1 MIMDKKLKSKREMLL
16 FLIVGAIATSVDF
29 FVYFVL
35 VDFEVSKEMAKSISF
50 LSGVL
55 VGYLG
60 NVNITFHDAVPRP
73 SRYLFVYALSLLIN
87 VSINSITYS
96 VSENGL
102 MSWFLATASS
112 TTLNYLGLRHFVFTQ
127 KV

>member
-1 MIMDKKLKSKREMLL
+1 MIMDKKLNSKREILL
-16 FLIVGAIATSVDF
+16 FLCVGAIATLIDF

-35 VDFEVSKEMAKSISF
+35 VDFGVTNFIAKSISF

-55 VGYLG
+55 AGYLG
-60 NVNITFHDAVPRP
+60 NVNITFQDAVPRP
-73 SRYLFVYALSLLIN
+73 SRYLVVYALSLLIN

-96 VSENGL
+96 VSGNGL
-102 MSWFLATASS
+102 MSWLLATVSS
-112 TTLNYLGLRHFVFTQ
+112 TIFNYLGLRHFVFTQ

>member
-1 MIMDKKLKSKREMLL
+1 MIMDKKMKSKREILL

-60 NVNITFHDAVPRP
+60 NANVTFHDAVPRP
-73 SRYLFVYALSLLIN
+73 ARYLFVYALSLLIN
-87 VSINSITYS
+87 VTINSITYS

-102 MSWFLATASS
+102 MSWIIATASS
-112 TTLNYLGLRHFVFTQ
+112 TTFNYLGLRHFVFTQ
-127 KV
+127 KG

>member
-1 MIMDKKLKSKREMLL
+1 MNMNKKLKSKREMLL
-16 FLIVGAIATSVDF
+16 FFIVGAIATSVDF
-29 FVYFVL
+29 SVYFVL
-35 VDFEVSKEMAKSISF
+35 VDFEVSKEVAKCISF

-60 NVNITFHDAVPRP
+60 NVNVTFHDAVPRP
-73 SRYLFVYALSLLIN
+73 SRYFFVYTLSLLIN

-96 VSENGL
+96 VSGNGL
-102 MSWFLATASS
+102 ISWILATASS
-112 TTLNYLGLRHFVFTQ
+112 TALNYLGLRHFVFTQ

>member
-1 MIMDKKLKSKREMLL
+1 MIKGSKLKPKREITL
-16 FLIVGAIATSVDF
+16 FLIVGAIATSIDF
-29 FVYFVL
+29 LVYFVL
-35 VDFEVSKEMAKSISF
+35 VDFEVTKDIAKSISF

-60 NVNITFHDAVPRP
+60 NVNITFQDAVPRP

-87 VSINSITYS
+87 VSMNSISYS
-96 VSENGL
+96 VTENGL
-102 MSWFLATASS
+102 LSWILATASS
-112 TTLNYLGLRHFVFTQ
+112 TTFNYLGLRHFVFTQ

>member
-1 MIMDKKLKSKREMLL
+1 MDRKLKPKREILL
-16 FLIVGAIATSVDF
+16 FLIVGAIATSIDF

-35 VDFEVSKEMAKSISF
+35 VDFEVKKEIAKSISF
-50 LSGVL
+50 FSGVL

-60 NVNITFHDAVPRP
+60 NVNITFQDAVPRP
-73 SRYLFVYALSLLIN
+73 YRYLVVYALSLLIN

-96 VSENGL
+96 VSGNGL
-102 MSWFLATASS
+102 MSWILATTSS
-112 TTLNYLGLRHFVFTQ
+112 TTLNYLGLRHFAFTQ

>member
-1 MIMDKKLKSKREMLL
+1 MDKKLRSKREMLL

-29 FVYFVL
+29 LIYFVA
-35 VDFEVSKEMAKSISF
+35 VDFEVSKEVAKSISF
-50 LSGVL
+50 ISGVL

-60 NVNITFHDAVPRP
+60 NVNITFHDAVARP
-73 SRYLFVYALSLLIN
+73 SRYFFVYALSLLIN

-102 MSWFLATASS
+102 ISWILATASS
-112 TTLNYLGLRHFVFTQ
+112 TALNYLGLRHFVFTQ

>member
-1 MIMDKKLKSKREMLL
+1 MDKKLRSKREMSL

-29 FVYFVL
+29 LVYFVA
-35 VDFEVSKEMAKSISF
+35 VDFEVSKEVAKSISF

-73 SRYLFVYALSLLIN
+73 SRYFFVYALSLLIN

-102 MSWFLATASS
+102 ISWILATASS
-112 TTLNYLGLRHFVFTQ
+112 TALNYLGLRHFVFTQ

>member
-1 MIMDKKLKSKREMLL
+1 MKSKPEILL

-35 VDFEVSKEMAKSISF
+35 VDFEVSTEMAKSISF

-60 NVNITFHDAVPRP
+60 NVNITFHNAVPRP
-73 SRYLFVYALSLLIN
+73 FRYLFVYAVSLLIN

-102 MSWFLATASS
+102 MSWILATASS

>member
-1 MIMDKKLKSKREMLL
+1 MIKGSKLKPKREITL
-16 FLIVGAIATSVDF
+16 FLIVGAIATSIDF
-29 FVYFVL
+29 LVYFVL
-35 VDFEVSKEMAKSISF
+35 VDFEVTKDIAKSISF

-60 NVNITFHDAVPRP
+60 NVNITFQDAVPRL

-87 VSINSITYS
+87 VSMNSISYS
-96 VSENGL
+96 VTENGL
-102 MSWFLATASS
+102 LSWILATASS
-112 TTLNYLGLRHFVFTQ
+112 MTFNFLGLRHFVFTQ

>member
-1 MIMDKKLKSKREMLL
+1 MHKKLKSKREMLL
-16 FLIVGAIATSVDF
+16 FLIVGVIATSVDY

-35 VDFEVSKEMAKSISF
+35 VDFEVSKEIAKSISF
-50 LSGVL
+50 LSGVI

-60 NVNITFHDAVPRP
+60 NSIITFHGAVSRP
-73 SRYLFVYALSLLIN
+73 ARYLLVYALSLLIN
-87 VSINSITYS
+87 VSINSITYAA
-96 VSENGL
+96 SENGL
-102 MSWFLATASS
+102 MSWILATASS

>member
-1 MIMDKKLKSKREMLL
+1 MIMDKKLKSKREVLL

-60 NVNITFHDAVPRP
+60 NANVTFHDAVPRP
-73 SRYLFVYALSLLIN
+73 ARYLFVYSLSLLIN
-87 VSINSITYS
+87 VSINSITYP

-102 MSWFLATASS
+102 MSWIIATASS
-112 TTLNYLGLRHFVFTQ
+112 TTFNYLGLRHFVFTQ

>member
-1 MIMDKKLKSKREMLL
+1 MDKKLNSKREILL
-16 FLIVGAIATSVDF
+16 FLIVGALATSVDF

-73 SRYLFVYALSLLIN
+73 SRYLVVYALSLLIN

-96 VSENGL
+96 VSGNGL
-102 MSWFLATASS
+102 MSWLLATVSS
-112 TTLNYLGLRHFVFTQ
+112 TIFNYLGLRHFVFTQ

>member
-1 MIMDKKLKSKREMLL
+1 MSGKMKIKRELIL
-16 FLIVGAIATSVDF
+16 FLLVGVVATLIDF
-29 FVYFVL
+29 FVYFIL
-35 VDFEVSKEMAKSISF
+35 VDFGVTNYIAKSISF

-60 NVNITFHDAVPRP
+60 NVNITFYYAVPRP
-73 SRYLFVYALSLLIN
+73 SRYFFVYSLSLLFN
-87 VSINSITYS
+87 VSINSLSYS

-102 MSWFLATASS
+102 MSWILATTSS

>member
-1 MIMDKKLKSKREMLL
+1 MIMDKKLKSKREILL
-16 FLIVGAIATSVDF
+16 FLIVGAIATLVDF

-60 NVNITFHDAVPRP
+60 NSNITFHGAVSRP
-73 SRYLFVYALSLLIN
+73 ARYLFVYSLSLPVN
-87 VSINSITYS
+87 VFINSITYS
-96 VSENGL
+96 VSESGL
-102 MSWFLATASS
+102 MSWILATASS

>member
-1 MIMDKKLKSKREMLL
+1 MDKKLKAKREISL
-16 FLIVGAIATSVDF
+16 FLIVGAIATTIDF
-29 FVYFVL
+29 FLYFVL
-35 VDFEVSKEMAKSISF
+35 VNFEVTNEIAKSISF
-50 LSGVL
+50 LSSVL

-60 NVNITFHDAVPRP
+60 NANITFYGAVPRP
-73 SRYLFVYALSLLIN
+73 PRYLFVYSLSLLVN

-96 VSENGL
+96 VSESWL
-102 MSWFLATASS
+102 MSWILATASS

>member
-1 MIMDKKLKSKREMLL
+1 MIMDKKLKSKREILL

-35 VDFEVSKEMAKSISF
+35 VDFEASKEMAKSISF

-60 NVNITFHDAVPRP
+60 NANITFHDAVPLP
-73 SRYLFVYALSLLIN
+73 ARYLFVYALSLLIN
-87 VSINSITYS
+87 VSINSTTYS

-102 MSWFLATASS
+102 MSWILATASS
-112 TTLNYLGLRHFVFTQ
+112 TTFNYLGLRHFVFTQ

>member
-1 MIMDKKLKSKREMLL
+1 MDKKLKSKREMLL

-35 VDFEVSKEMAKSISF
+35 VDFEVSKELAKSISF
-50 LSGVL
+50 LGGVL

-60 NVNITFHDAVPRP
+60 NVKVTFYDAVPRP
-73 SRYLFVYALSLLIN
+73 SRYFFVYTLSLLIN

-102 MSWFLATASS
+102 ISWILATASS
-112 TTLNYLGLRHFVFTQ
+112 TALNYLGLRHFVFTQ

>member
-1 MIMDKKLKSKREMLL
+1 MDKKLKSKREILL

-35 VDFEVSKEMAKSISF
+35 VDFEVTKEMAKSVSF

-60 NVNITFHDAVPRP
+60 NVNITFYDAVPRP
-73 SRYLFVYALSLLIN
+73 SRYLFVYGLSLLIN

-96 VSENGL
+96 VTENGL
-102 MSWFLATASS
+102 MSWILATASS

>member
-1 MIMDKKLKSKREMLL
+1 VTTDKKLKSKREIFL

-29 FVYFVL
+29 IVYFVL
-35 VDFEVSKEMAKSISF
+35 VDFDVTNELAKSISF

-60 NVNITFHDAVPRP
+60 NVNITFHHAVPRP
-73 SRYLFVYALSLLIN
+73 SRYLLVYALSLLIN

-96 VSENGL
+96 VSGNGL
-102 MSWFLATASS
+102 LSWILATTSS
-112 TTLNYLGLRHFVFTQ
+112 TTLNYLGLRHFAFTQ

>member
-1 MIMDKKLKSKREMLL
+1 MIMDKKLKSKREILL

-35 VDFEVSKEMAKSISF
+35 VDFEVTKEMAKSVSF

-60 NVNITFHDAVPRP
+60 NVNITFYDAVPRP
-73 SRYLFVYALSLLIN
+73 SRYLFVYGLSLLIN

-96 VSENGL
+96 VTENGL
-102 MSWFLATASS
+102 MSWILATASS

>member
-1 MIMDKKLKSKREMLL
+1 MIMDNKLKSKREMLL

-50 LSGVL
+50 FSGVL

-60 NVNITFHDAVPRP
+60 NVNVTFHNAVPRP
-73 SRYLFVYALSLLIN
+73 SRYFFVYTLSLLIN

-102 MSWFLATASS
+102 ISWILATASS

>member
-1 MIMDKKLKSKREMLL
+1 MILGKMKIKREIIL
-16 FLIVGAIATSVDF
+16 FLCVGAIATLIDF

-35 VDFEVSKEMAKSISF
+35 VDFGVTNFIAKSISF

-55 VGYLG
+55 AGYLG
-60 NVNITFHDAVPRP
+60 NVNITFQDAVPRP
-73 SRYLFVYALSLLIN
+73 SRYLFVYAFSLLIN
-87 VSINSITYS
+87 VSMNSICYS
-96 VSENGL
+96 ASENGL

-112 TTLNYLGLRHFVFTQ
+112 TIFNYLGLRHFVFMR